1 VIDTE
6 GKLWEFTIFAGGD
19 FEIKW
24 GSESAKNYGKNLERI
39 CDFIVLF
46 FE

>member
-1 VIDTE
+1 MIDTE

-24 GSESAKNYGKNLERI
+24 GSESAKNYGKNPERI
-39 CDFIVLF
+39 FDFMLLLF
-46 FE
+46 E